1 MIGENMRKVTM
12 FITAVWLTLAVSANP
27 FCSAT
32 GQTES
37 TLFVTVTDDLGRLV
51 TGLESKN
58 FTVFEN
64 DEPRALTSFSVDETP
79 HSLGVAWHF
88 AGGLPNRLAGLRESL
103 KQLAGSGNS
112 DNDVFV
118 ASDALLNNAITSAQN
133 QLLQSRHNKR
143 ALLVL
148 TDVSEA
154 NDDALR
160 EVRVPVYFVG
170 LNEASAFSPKR
181 QAELQELAQATG
193 GKAVFIDSTSELSN
207 ALARVGLEL
216 EHQYRLGYAAAT
228 NGKVRVAL
236 HTPRGLPALTVRVGR
251 NAFSR

>member
-1 MIGENMRKVTM
+1 MIGGKMRKATM
-12 FITAVWLTLAVSANP
+12 FITAVWLTLAVTANP
-27 FCSAT
+27 FLSTA

-37 TLFVTVTDDLGRLV
+37 ALFVTVTDDAGRLV
-51 TGLESKN
+51 TGLESRH

-64 DEPRALTSFSVDETP
+64 EEPRAITSFSVDETP
-79 HSLGVAWHF
+79 HSLGVALHL
-88 AGGLPNRLAGLRESL
+88 AGSLPNRLAGLRESL
-103 KQLAGSGNS
+103 KLLVGPGKS

-118 ASDALLNNAITSAQN
+118 VSNDPLTDAIARARN
-133 QLLQSRHNKR
+133 QLLQSRRDKR

-154 NDDALR
+154 NDEALR
-160 EVRVPVYFVG
+160 QARLPVYFVG
-170 LNEASAFSPKR
+170 LNEANTFSPER
-181 QAELQELAQATG
+181 QAALSELAQATG
-193 GKAVFIDSTSELSN
+193 GKAVFTDSSSELSN

-216 EHQYRLGYAAAT
+216 GHQYRLGYVAAT

-236 HTPRGLPALTVRVGR
+236 HTPRGLPLLTVRIGR